1 MAVVMLAASLAA
13 GARGRAAGARS
24 RAREAYAESGA
35 ARWLAR
41 HAQAIREFLAALSTL
56 SDCTAQAGYRALGRA
71 RPIRRLHA
79 SPRRL
84 GVQSAARTPL
94 VAPVIGGLDRP
105 GLPALPAAR

>member
-1 MAVVMLAASLAA
+1 MLGASLAA

-56 SDCTAQAGYRALGRA
+56 SECTTQAGYRALERA
-71 RPIRRLHA
+71 RPVRRLHA

-84 GVQSAARTPL
+84 GVSTATCTRTPL
-94 VAPVIGGLDRP
+94 ATPVGRGPDRP
-105 GLPALPAAR
+105 GLLALPATL